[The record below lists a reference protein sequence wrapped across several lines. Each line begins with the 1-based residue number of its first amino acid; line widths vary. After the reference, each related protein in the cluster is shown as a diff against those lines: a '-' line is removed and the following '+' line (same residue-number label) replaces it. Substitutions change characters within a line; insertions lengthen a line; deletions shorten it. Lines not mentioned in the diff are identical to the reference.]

1 MIEIQPIQKLPNFN
15 DSQLSSMNL
24 TSWLKKKN
32 SLKSLETLPRKVS
45 FFDLF
50 IISSEPIQIT
60 LTVHAQKTQSI
71 FQLCS
76 EQTALIFYCDIKM
89 S

>member
-24 TSWLKKKN
+24 ISWLNKN
-32 SLKSLETLPRKVS
+32 SLKSLETLRSKVS